1 MASVLPSVIDESLF
15 QCRLCCRS
23 AADPR
28 LLRCLHVFCRTCLL
42 RHVARLR
49 AAAVAEHPNTQ
60 DEPEDQVSLEPV
72 DKLSSSTGDRGVED
86 GLPASDEGRPPVA
99 VSGPALPAKT
109 PSVAEDD
116 ELAYEIPN
124 DYEDVEDDQVY
135 ANDVL
140 VTASGSHVV
149 ANKLGYALMVS
160 KPLTSDTSSSPQ
172 VSKLLCTRLGLRN
185 TIVIIVIVF
194 GVNITSVTVN

>member
-23 AADPR
+23 ATDPR
-28 LLRCLHVFCRTCLL
+28 LLPCLHVFCHTCLL

-49 AAAVAEHPNTQ
+49 DAAVAEYPQAVAQ
-60 DEPEDQVSLEPV
+60 DEPEDLVSVEPA

-99 VSGPALPAKT
+99 ASGPALPVNT
-109 PSVAEDD
+109 PSVTEDD

-140 VTASGSHVV
+140 VTVSGSHVV
-149 ANKLGYALMVS
+149 ANKLGYAVMVS

-172 VSKLLCTRLGLRN
+172 VSKL
-185 TIVIIVIVF
+185 
-194 GVNITSVTVN
+194 